1 VAYESLIEDID
12 IVQGDSSAIWF
23 IGLPDG
29 RQLDGGDWTGR
40 YVIAEQ
46 HGATPVIDNV
56 LALNSGI
63 GEGDSYAIGT
73 KFVFQILPADS
84 VLLTGGVKYVVA
96 VEITNST
103 INYNG
108 EIARFKANV
117 LVGN

>member
-1 VAYESLIEDID
+1 MAYESLIENIEL
-12 IVQGDSSAIWF
+12 VQGDSSAIWF

-29 RQLDGGDWTGR
+29 RQLDDGNWTGR
-40 YVIAEQ
+40 YVIAPA
-46 HGATPVIDNV
+46 HGATPVVDNP

-63 GEGDSYAIGT
+63 GEGDSYTVGT

-84 VLLTGGVKYVVA
+84 ALLTGGTTYVCA
-96 VEITNST
+96 VEITNGT

-108 EIARFKANV
+108 EIARFNVKV